1 LERGSDQHGP
11 GVDEQLDP
19 ETRRL
24 RQGAP
29 GESQVDEHREQ
40 EGPGEGQPTPDAR
53 LVGGRATAVSLDLD
67 DAEARAEIARFLT
80 PSAFPADRGALVAD
94 AEGGNATPEVLERL
108 RALPGGRT
116 YENVQDL
123 LGALGPRSSTGSDPA
138 AMVHGRAEVRGGGGG
153 FELLEHTADVG
164 IRAWGAS
171 LEQVFEQATLGL
183 AEVLGAW
190 RPGAGEPVAVEVS
203 AADAGGLLVD
213 WLNEVLWLREV
224 RGAALAGVRVERVA
238 EGGAHGMVA
247 FASGGPP
254 PDGTIVKAATYH
266 RLRVERVG
274 GPPGEARHPGAW
286 LAEVY
291 LDV

>member
-11 GVDEQLDP
+11 RVDEQLDP
-19 ETRRL
+19 ETRCL
-24 RQGAP
+24 GQGTP
-29 GESQVDEHREQ
+29 VEGQVEEHREQ
-40 EGPGEGQPTPDAR
+40 EGPGEGQPTLDAR
-53 LVGGRATAVSLDLD
+53 LVGGRARAVSLELD
-67 DAEARAEIARFLT
+67 DAEGRKAA
-80 PSAFPADRGALVAD
+80 
-94 AEGGNATPEVLERL
+94 PEVRERL
-108 RALPGGRT
+108 QALPGGRA

-123 LGALGPRSSTGSDPA
+123 LGALGPGSGTVADPA
-138 AMVHGRAEVRGGGGG
+138 AMVQGRAEIGGTGGG

-171 LEQVFEQATLGL
+171 LEEVFERATVGL

-190 RPGAGEPVAVEVS
+190 WSGAGEPVAVEVS

-224 RGAALAGVRVERVA
+224 RGAALAGVRVERVG
-238 EGGAHGMVA
+238 EGEASGMVA

-254 PDGTIVKAATYH
+254 PDGTLVKAVTYH